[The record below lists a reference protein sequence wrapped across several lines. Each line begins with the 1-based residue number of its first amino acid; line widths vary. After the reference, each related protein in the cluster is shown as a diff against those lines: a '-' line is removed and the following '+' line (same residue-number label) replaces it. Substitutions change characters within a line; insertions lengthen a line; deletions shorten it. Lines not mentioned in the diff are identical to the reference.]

1 MFGDIEYALRE
12 NLRDREYAEEYAKA
26 FLNAYIATQ
35 IKVIRE
41 QRGMTQATLGREVG
55 TTQTGISRY
64 EDVNYSSWSLR
75 TLQKL
80 AHAFDV
86 RLRVSFEPYGTL
98 PDEVVRFD
106 RARLQTVERE
116 KDAALQPTS
125 SILAI
130 DDDRLVDIGA
140 FKALAGT
147 FKNLPSEDNRPNENA
162 EVREYGTDNSHA
174 GENTRD
180 VGIGRADERWAD
192 TNVGLRSA
200 ISGVL

>member
-1 MFGDIEYALRE
+1 MFGDIEYALRD
-12 NLRDREYAEEYAKA
+12 NLRDREYAQEYAAA

-41 QRGMTQATLGREVG
+41 QRKMTQADLGREIG

-106 RARLQTVERE
+106 RARLQRVERA
-116 KDAALQPTS
+116 KDPALTKQVSDNNCDTG
-125 SILAI
+125 
-130 DDDRLVDIGA
+130 VTDIGVV
-140 FKALAGT
+140 KALKGT
-147 FKNLPSEDNRPNENA
+147 MNKIDENTEGHQDYA
-162 EVREYGTDNSHA
+162 RDNSST
-174 GENTRD
+174 GEIPGD
-180 VGIGRADERWAD
+180 VGVGRVDQWGQNSD
-192 TNVGLRSA
+192 LGLRSTVGG
-200 ISGVL
+200 IF